1 MTDPLIVI
9 KEQFSKLTNA
19 QRAIADYILK
29 NSSEVAFLTI
39 NQLAQRVDTSTT
51 TIMRLTSNLGYK
63 GYSEFQKGLQQLL
76 RDQTAPQNRL
86 KLNLENMNKDD
97 LWEKTITH
105 HLYHIQKMTEQM
117 SKSQLDE
124 VVKKITSSNQ
134 IYCTSV
140 RSGLP
145 VGQYLSHGLNRTLGN
160 CRLVIADAS
169 DWVDEVVTMQPED
182 LIIAT
187 SFPRYAER
195 IIDFTKAA
203 KERGVKIVAITD
215 SYSSPIIEYA
225 DITLICDSD
234 SLAFHNSPISA
245 MVVADYLINATAL
258 SQSEKAK
265 KRLNQINDVLTNMN
279 YHHKQIGHK

>member
-1 MTDPLIVI
+1 MTDPLIII
-9 KEQFSKLTNA
+9 KENLSQLTNA

-29 NSSEVAFLTI
+29 NSSDVAFLTI
-39 NQLAQRVDTSTT
+39 NQLAQRVNTSTT

-76 RDQTAPQNRL
+76 RNQTAPQNRL
-86 KLNLENMNKDD
+86 KVNLENLNEDD
-97 LWEKTITH
+97 LWDNTITH
-105 HLYHIQKMTEQM
+105 HLYHIQKITEQM
-117 SKSQLDE
+117 SKEQLDE

-160 CRLVIADAS
+160 CRLMIADTS
-169 DWVDEVVTMQPED
+169 DWVDEVITMQPQD

-187 SFPRYAER
+187 SFPRYAKR
-195 IIDFTKAA
+195 IIDFIKAA
-203 KERGVKIVAITD
+203 KDRGVKIVAITD

-225 DITLICDSD
+225 DISLICDSD
-234 SLAFHNSPISA
+234 SLAFHNSPIAA

-265 KRLNQINDVLTNMN
+265 ERLDQINDVLTSMN
-279 YHHKQIGHK
+279 YHYKEIGRE